1 MYYIFINSYQSYSL
15 ITHFVHIYINNI
27 YNNQVYFQEKN
38 VQQRQQQQEQREKC
52 ITDNS

>member
-27 YNNQVYFQEKN
+27 HNNQVYFQKSN
-38 VQQRQQQQEQREKC
+38 VQQQKQQEQRQKC